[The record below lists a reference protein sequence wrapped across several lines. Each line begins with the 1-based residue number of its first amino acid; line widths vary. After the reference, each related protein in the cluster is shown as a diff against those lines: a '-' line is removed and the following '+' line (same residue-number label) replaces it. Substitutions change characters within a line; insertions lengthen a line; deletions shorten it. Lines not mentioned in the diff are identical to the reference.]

1 MADAKMTKTTPQ
13 EVMVS
18 VVFGLVAPLIA
29 IVLVLLLIN
38 SIQSKQVD
46 VDTSEAAEKATLKNI
61 APVAQLEALDANAP
75 KVEKSGEEI
84 FAASCTACHTSGALG
99 APKFNNKGD
108 WAGRLGQGFDKLTAN
123 AITGIR
129 SMPPRGGNPD
139 LSDTEIARTVAYMA
153 NSAGASF
160 KAPEAA
166 APVEPAAAGSAAPAA
181 AASAAAPAA
190 NGKGVYDANCAACH
204 ASGVA
209 GAPKFGDKAAWA
221 ARIKTGNDALY
232 GSALKGKAAMP
243 AQGGNAGLS
252 DADVKAAVD
261 YMVGAAK

>member
-29 IVLVLLLIN
+29 IVLILLLIN
-38 SIQSKQVD
+38 SIQGKQVD
-46 VDTSEAAEKATLKNI
+46 VDDAEAAEKTTLKNI

-84 FAASCTACHTSGALG
+84 FNAVCTSCHTSGALG

-123 AITGIR
+123 AINGIR

-153 NSAGASF
+153 NSSGASF
-160 KAPEAA
+160 KAPE
-166 APVEPAAAGSAAPAA
+166 VAAPAA
-181 AASAAAPAA
+181 AEDAALAAGAAAAAPAA

-204 ASGVA
+204 GSGVA

-221 ARIKTGNDALY
+221 PRIKAGNDALY
-232 GSALKGKAAMP
+232 GNALKGKGAMP
-243 AQGGNAGLS
+243 AKGGNAGLG